1 MSLVI
6 DDAETEELLG
16 QLAALLGV
24 SVEQALKQ
32 AVIERLERE
41 KRRHSARFASKA
53 SVEEILAI
61 GREIAA
67 KPVVDPRTP
76 DEIIGYDE
84 HGLPR

>member
-6 DDAETEELLG
+6 DDAETEELLR

-41 KRRHSARFASKA
+41 KRRRSARLASKA
-53 SVEEILAI
+53 GVEEILGI

-67 KPVVDPRTP
+67 N
-76 DEIIGYDE
+76 
-84 HGLPR
+84 